1 MSKEGKGR
9 KSARRM
15 LVKQGYK
22 AGGRIDCKAAGGEV
36 GPKNARVAVPLP
48 KKAAGGECM
57 VDGRARGGRMD
68 KKTRGNPD
76 GASAA
81 RNVSAGIDTKKLN
94 AGIDETPNAQ
104 EHYARGGRAKKGK
117 GGHNIHILV
126 ATPATGQGG
135 AGAPGGDPKEAFKAG
150 VMAGAQAAQKA
161 GGAGG
166 PPGGMPGGPP
176 PGAPPGGPGGPP
188 PGGMPPGGPPP
199 GMMPPPGMKPPG
211 MMKRGGR
218 AMVKMEGG
226 AGGGL
231 GRLEKAA
238 HAARKN

>member
-15 LVKQGYK
+15 LVHSGYK
-22 AGGRIDCKAAGGEV
+22 AGGRIGCKADGGDV
-36 GPKNARVAVPLP
+36 GPSDSRAAKQEAAMLAKGKAR
-48 KKAAGGECM
+48 GGECA

-68 KKTRGNPD
+68 KKSRGA
-76 GASAA
+76 ASAA
-81 RNVSAGIDTKKLN
+81 GPLTSVNPKKLN
-94 AGIDETPNAQ
+94 AGIDATPND
-104 EHYARGGRAKKGK
+104 HDKDDYARGGRTKKGK
-117 GGHNIHILV
+117 GGHNIHIVV
-126 ATPATGQGG
+126 ATPAAGQGG

-176 PGAPPGGPGGPP
+176 PGAPPGGPPMGPP
-188 PGGMPPGGPPP
+188 PGGPP
-199 GMMPPPGMKPPG
+199 MPPPGMKPPG

-226 AGGGL
+226 AGGAL

-238 HAARKN
+238 HAARK